1 MCHCTQILRRISLT
15 SMTMTIRVPTDV
27 GEKLARLAKG
37 TRRSR
42 SFLAAEAV
50 AAYVERELSIIEGIE
65 QGLADISAGRVVP
78 HAIAM
83 DRVDAAIA
91 KARVDRG

>member
-1 MCHCTQILRRISLT
+1 MS

-27 GEKLARLAKG
+27 SDKLARLAKG

-50 AAYVERELSIIEGIE
+50 AAYVDRELSIIDGIE
-65 QGLADISAGRVVP
+65 QGIADVAARRVVP
-78 HAIAM
+78 HDIAM
-83 DRVDAAIA
+83 DRVDAVIA
-91 KARVDRG
+91 KARADRA